1 MSREV
6 VILSAA
12 RTPVGRYLGALAEV
26 PASQLG
32 AIAMVEALKRAG
44 VDPAQVEEVIM
55 GNVLQAGQGQNPA
68 RKASLIAGIPQ
79 DVKGQAFAKIYD
91 GSDDPAEIRAGYEKL
106 FGPLEQK
113 PEGTAGAEL
122 SAEQRIAAAG
132 SAGASQ
138 GTPGTIDIGEA
149 IKGAKTN
156 AEVLE
161 IIRQHGHAA
170 GLSLPAD
177 S

>member
-12 RTPVGRYLGALAEV
+12 RTPVGRYLGTLAEI

-44 VDPAQVEEVIM
+44 VEPTEVEEVIM

-79 DVKGQAFAKIYD
+79 DVHAWTLNMVCASGAKVAARGRQHHQSRRGRSRGRRWHGEHEP
-91 GSDDPAEIRAGYEKL
+91 GSVPDAPKPA
-106 FGPLEQK
+106 P
-113 PEGTAGAEL
+113 GTAWAT
-122 SAEQRIAAAG
+122 
-132 SAGASQ
+132 ASSR
-138 GTPGTIDIGEA
+138 T
-149 IKGAKTN
+149 
-156 AEVLE
+156 
-161 IIRQHGHAA
+161 R
-170 GLSLPAD
+170 
-177 S
+177 